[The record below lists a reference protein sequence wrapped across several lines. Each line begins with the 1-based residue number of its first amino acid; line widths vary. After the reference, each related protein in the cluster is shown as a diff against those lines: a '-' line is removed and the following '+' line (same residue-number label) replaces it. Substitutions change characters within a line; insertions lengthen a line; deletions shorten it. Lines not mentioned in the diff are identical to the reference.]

1 MIPIV
6 LFLYKRI
13 DTTKKVWSTIQA
25 KKPHKIYLI
34 ADGPKNLK
42 EEPLCS
48 KVRDFVESNV
58 NWQCE
63 IIKIYSNVNLGCA
76 RRIQTGLDKVFENEE
91 MAIILEDDT
100 LPNQSFFDFC
110 EELLERYKND
120 KSVVHISGCNPHLDA
135 VNFKESYCFSSIVNI
150 WGWATWKRAWENYNI
165 NMPSW
170 QNQDKSS
177 FLKYWIPS
185 NEHIKGTRKMFDLHC
200 NNEDPWTWD
209 YQWVYACWNSNGLA
223 IMPSCNMVSNLGI
236 GPNASNTKSHFSV
249 EMYPSTLDK
258 IPFPLTHPLVER
270 NKDFEIRYYRA
281 LQLPLFRRIKN
292 QIKSFLLSISS
303 T

>member
-6 LFLYKRI
+6 LFFYKRI

-25 KKPHKIYLI
+25 KKPHKLYLI

-120 KSVVHISGCNPHLDA
+120 KRVVHISGCNPHLHA

-150 WGWATWKRAWENYNI
+150 WGWATWKRAWKNYDI
-165 NMPSW
+165 NMPFW
-170 QNQDKSS
+170 ENEDKSS

-223 IMPSCNMVSNLGI
+223 IMPSHNLVSNIGI
-236 GPNASNTKSHFSV
+236 GPDATNTKSKNGI
-249 EMYPSTLDK
+249 EIYPSVTDT
-258 IPFPLTHPLVER
+258 ISFPLRHPSITR
-270 NKDFEIRYYRA
+270 NNNFEKQYHEA
-281 LQLPLFRRIKN
+281 SKLPFIRRIKN
-292 QIKSFLLSISS
+292 LIKSVF
-303 T
+303 

>member
-25 KKPHKIYLI
+25 KKPHKLYLI

-100 LPNQSFFDFC
+100 LLNQSFFDFC

-135 VNFKESYCFSSIVNI
+135 VKFKESYCFSSIVNI

-177 FLKYWIPS
+177 FLKHWIPS
-185 NEHIKGTRKMFDLHC
+185 IKERKGMRKMLDLHC
-200 NNEDPWTWD
+200 NNKDPWTWD
-209 YQWVYACWNSNGLA
+209 YQWVYACWKTNGFSVS
-223 IMPSCNMVSNLGI
+223 PSCNMVSNLGI
-236 GPNASNTKSHFSV
+236 GPNASNTKSHLSV

-270 NKDFEIRYYRA
+270 NTDFEIRYYRA
-281 LQLPLFRRIKN
+281 SQLPLFRRIKN
-292 QIKSFLLSISS
+292 QIKSFL
-303 T
+303 